1 MAKVDVKEMAE
12 VLYPRKQKVSIWID
26 LAKKRLEG
34 CTEITFEGSW
44 TASGKVALHAR
55 GLHVK
60 RVSVGNQPAE
70 WNWKPD
76 PERLKM
82 QVSSRTSKNAEY
94 ARILYR
100 QIVEEEQ
107 YPELEVKMPRRTGN
121 SPCRLI
127 IEYGVTEP
135 ERGFRFGADYAFTDM
150 SSPGRASTR
159 YWVPCV
165 EKVDA
170 RCTWELLL
178 TVEEGQVVVA
188 GGLLRKMVKSVMNK
202 QHRRTYHF
210 MQPCQTSAVAL
221 GMAIGRFGVLA
232 DAHIQSITYLAPEEQ
247 LEQVKTT
254 VKFLHA
260 PFRLFEQFLSRKF
273 PYDSLQIVFLPRE
286 VGLVEGIFAG
296 AGFILASTDTLVDNR
311 VAEAAVD
318 ARIDLTFALAQQW
331 FGPMG
336 WAVPG
341 TASDAW
347 ITAGL
352 ADYLTDLF
360 VTKALGG
367 FESQVRFSK
376 RREAVLQ
383 ADDGASPPLCPRSV
397 HPALASELLS
407 PTKIRIWRA
416 GAVLRMLQRKVG
428 QEAFRK
434 LVCKFLQTAGP
445 AETERQADGTSHASR
460 SPTVLTST
468 LTRECHKLCGMAKA
482 EVEAFFQRWIC
493 STGLPRIQAA
503 FAYNKKKN
511 FLEVAIKQEGSP
523 SARAAAQAAVDA
535 GGALGFAGSITL
547 RVAEVDG
554 TFDHVL
560 SLAGEGYVLSTIQVH
575 SRVGS
580 KRAGSRRKRAKDE
593 NDPFPDPADD
603 LPYTVPVLWV
613 DLDPEEDWL
622 ATVQITQPQSFWI
635 NQVRRDTGASSRIR
649 ALHGL
654 ERSIHENVA
663 SGLEVS
669 VSAINALRSVLHDK
683 QVFYRVRMEAAS
695 SLTSLGVQGL
705 QFLTEFYKGFNFD
718 NITNKPKANDF
729 EDLSNYFAS
738 VAAISAIGN
747 VHTSNRTS
755 PVEAISFLL
764 QLLESND
771 NSINRFDD
779 SFFVAS
785 IIEALGKSRAPNS
798 STLFQILEE
807 IDGLMVLDTVSPSYQ
822 NVVSSAC
829 LTALTTLA
837 LALPKER
844 RLTIASGIQSLC
856 RNYLESDCVH
866 VSARLS
872 AMKCA
877 LQLHFG
883 MEHGLSA
890 IQLLASS
897 VKGENT
903 ERMVFAMIQ
912 SLLTLLPTAPK
923 IEKCSRRLMQHFLDM
938 VEGKGWGSCPAIQR
952 LVFDMLQKIAG
963 QPLTLNAGDVDGQKL
978 GSPHQPS
985 LKVKLFH
992 RTHSDVGTQP
1002 SAAGRS
1008 GITIRQPKEVL
1019 DEVTKPVQSQM
1030 EKSQPDLPKTQGNT
1044 QEDSRAQFVKTDTR
1058 EQQTQKVQSAVE
1070 GEQGSVAGVGSPEV
1084 ITHQP
1089 EFSRGDVRPNTLDV
1103 PVTAPIASQTANGSA
1118 KANAD
1123 TEEVGTQRKHSG
1135 LSLKIKFKPFPAQP
1149 PSNSK
1154 APVPDKPSAISEPRV
1169 SSVPASGTAVPTNEM
1184 EYEVLKKVPKEQMT
1198 REQRRAYKLLKR
1210 SKKEMKREKRTGDNQ

>member
-1 MAKVDVKEMAE
+1 
-12 VLYPRKQKVSIWID
+12 
-26 LAKKRLEG
+26 
-34 CTEITFEGSW
+34 
-44 TASGKVALHAR
+44 
-55 GLHVK
+55 
-60 RVSVGNQPAE
+60 
-70 WNWKPD
+70 
-76 PERLKM
+76 
-82 QVSSRTSKNAEY
+82 
-94 ARILYR
+94 
-100 QIVEEEQ
+100 
-107 YPELEVKMPRRTGN
+107 MPRRTGN

-127 IEYGVTEP
+127 IEYSVVEP
-135 ERGFRFGADYAFTDM
+135 ERGFRFGDGYAFTDM
-150 SSPGRASTR
+150 SSPGRATTR

-165 EKVDA
+165 ERVDA

-178 TVEEGQVVVA
+178 TVEEGQVVVT
-188 GGLLRKMVKSVMNK
+188 GGLLRKMVKSVIGN
-202 QHRRTYHF
+202 QQRRTYHF
-210 MQPCQTSAVAL
+210 MQSCQTSSVAL
-221 GMAIGRFGVLA
+221 GMAVGRFGVLA
-232 DAHIQSITYLAPEEQ
+232 DAHIQTITYLAPEEQ

-260 PFRLFEQFLSRKF
+260 PFKLYEQFLSRKF
-273 PYDSLQIVFLPRE
+273 PYDSLQVAFLPSE
-286 VGLVEGIFAG
+286 VGFIGGIFAG
-296 AGFILASTDTLVDNR
+296 AGFILASTDTLVDNK
-311 VAEAAVD
+311 VAEAAID

-341 TASDAW
+341 TAADAW

-360 VTKALGG
+360 VTKSLGG
-367 FESQVRFSK
+367 FESQVRSSK

-383 ADDGASPPLCPRSV
+383 ADDGASPPLCPKVV

-445 AETERQADGTSHASR
+445 SETERQADGTSHASR

-482 EVEAFFQRWIC
+482 EVEAFFHRWIY

-503 FAYNKKKN
+503 FAYSKKKN

-560 SLAGEGYVLSTIQVH
+560 SLAGEGFVLSTIQVH

-580 KRAGSRRKRAKDE
+580 KRAGSKRKRAKDE

-622 ATVQITQPQSFWI
+622 ATVEITQPQSFWI

-654 ERSIHENVA
+654 ERSIQENVA

-669 VSAINALRSVLHDK
+669 LSAINALRSVLHDK

-695 SLTSLGVQGL
+695 ALTSLGVQGL
-705 QFLTEFYKGFNFD
+705 QFLIEFYKGLNFD
-718 NITNKPKANDF
+718 SITNKPNPNDF
-729 EDLSNYFAS
+729 QNLSDYFAS

-755 PVEAISFLL
+755 PVEAINFLL

-771 NSINRFDD
+771 NSVNTFDD
-779 SFFVAS
+779 SFFLAS
-785 IIEALGKSRAPNS
+785 IVEALGKVRAPNS
-798 STLFQILEE
+798 RTLFQILEE
-807 IDGLMVLDTVSPSYQ
+807 IDGLMVLDTVSYSYQ
-822 NVVSSAC
+822 NVVTSAC

-844 RLTIASGIQSLC
+844 GQRIGASLQTLFK
-856 RNYLESDCVH
+856 NYLESDCVH
-866 VSARLS
+866 QSARLT

-883 MEHGLSA
+883 MDQGLSA
-890 IQLLASS
+890 VQLLASII
-897 VKGENT
+897 KQEKAEG
-903 ERMVFAMIQ
+903 MVYAMVQ
-912 SLLTLLPTAPK
+912 CLLSLLPSSPK
-923 IEKCSRRLMQHFLDM
+923 IEKSSRRLMQHYFNML
-938 VEGKGWGSCPAIQR
+938 EGRDWGSCPAIQR

-963 QPLTLNAGDVDGQKL
+963 QPLTLNASFVS
-978 GSPHQPS
+978 GSKMPSPQQPS

-992 RTHSDVGTQP
+992 RTHSDIGTQP

-1008 GITIRQPKEVL
+1008 GITVRQPKEVL
-1019 DEVTKPVQSQM
+1019 EEVTKP
-1030 EKSQPDLPKTQGNT
+1030 LPR
-1044 QEDSRAQFVKTDTR
+1044 QEEIAQDVHKPLEVAKEESKPHVVKTDTR
-1058 EQQTQKVQSAVE
+1058 SPRTQGAVGVAE
-1070 GEQGSVAGVGSPEV
+1070 GEQGSVAGTASPKATEKQPETARTDMQPAISGSPV
-1084 ITHQP
+1084 AA
-1089 EFSRGDVRPNTLDV
+1089 
-1103 PVTAPIASQTANGSA
+1103 PVASQAVNGSA
-1118 KANAD
+1118 KAKSATD
-1123 TEEVGTQRKHSG
+1123 GTDVPRKSSG
-1135 LSLKIKFKPFPAQP
+1135 LSLKIKLKPFPAP
-1149 PSNSK
+1149 PFSDSK
-1154 APVPDKPSAISEPRV
+1154 APAREQPSTVSDPRV
-1169 SSVPASGTAVPTNEM
+1169 SSVPAPSGTVMPSNDLD
-1184 EYEVLKKVPKEQMT
+1184 YEALKKIPKDQMT

-1210 SKKEMKREKRTGDNQ
+1210 SKKEMKRDRKTGDKQ